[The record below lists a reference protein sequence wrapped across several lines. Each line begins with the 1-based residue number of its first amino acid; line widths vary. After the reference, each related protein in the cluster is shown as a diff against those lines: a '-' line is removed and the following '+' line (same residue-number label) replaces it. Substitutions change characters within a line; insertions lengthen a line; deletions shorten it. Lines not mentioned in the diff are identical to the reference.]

1 MVQGI
6 LDRKA
11 LGGRSRQ
18 EVGVSS
24 NEGRGREVLGL
35 DCVTRDESRRQLDSI
50 IPTQAVALGEI
61 DRTVDDWTINREQQ
75 KVFGTILQEATQD
88 AVALLLGKAARR
100 SRFCRQSRR
109 HFGKSDVGE

>member
-50 IPTQAVALGEI
+50 IPAQAVELGEF
-61 DRTVDDWTINREQQ
+61 DCTVDDQTIHRAQY
-75 KVFGTILQEATQD
+75 KVFGTILQETTQD
-88 AVALLLGKAARR
+88 AVALLLGDAAEGRT
-100 SRFCRQSRR
+100 SRVCEDGR
-109 HFGKSDVGE
+109 HFIERDT